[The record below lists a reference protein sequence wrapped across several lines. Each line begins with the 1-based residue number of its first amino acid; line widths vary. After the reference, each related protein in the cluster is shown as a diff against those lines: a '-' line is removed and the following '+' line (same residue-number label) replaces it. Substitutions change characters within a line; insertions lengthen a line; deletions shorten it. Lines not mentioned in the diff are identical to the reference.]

1 MASSDITNPTII
13 NLTMT
18 TTNTKSPIKTDSS
31 LPLGQATVYKAQYDP
46 SLLYPI
52 PRINTR
58 QNIFVTNSLPFV
70 GSDTWTGYEVSWLNA
85 QGKPQLCLVEFIF
98 SYDTANIIE
107 SKSFK
112 LYLNSF
118 NQTKF
123 NSEHDVK
130 LIMLKDLSAAAAGE
144 LEILFYDLDDA
155 NNLEIDILPG
165 HCIDECDI
173 SVEHYH
179 PEAKLLCAM
188 QGEGK
193 KSVQAATEEQ
203 RQEQS
208 EIKTVKNEILYS
220 HLLKTNCPVTNQPD
234 WATIFIQYSGP
245 KIKGENLLAYLISF
259 REHQDFHENCV
270 EQIFFDIEKQCKP
283 TSLTVYARYTRR
295 GGLDINPI
303 RVSLNNSEQPFKN
316 LRLRT
321 RRQ

>member
-1 MASSDITNPTII
+1 MTNPIGT
-13 NLTMT
+13 
-18 TTNTKSPIKTDSS
+18 SPDSS
-31 LPLGQATVYKAQYDP
+31 LTLGQTTVYKSQYDK

-52 PRINTR
+52 ARQNTR
-58 QNIFVTNSLPFV
+58 QGLFADEALPFV
-70 GSDTWTGYEVSWLNA
+70 GSDIWTGYEVSWLNA
-85 QGKPQLCLVEFIF
+85 QGKPQLRLVEFIF
-98 SYDTANIIE
+98 SHDTINIIE

-123 NSEHDVK
+123 NSERDVK
-130 LIMLKDLSAAAAGE
+130 LVMLNDLSAAAAGA

-155 NNLEIDILPG
+155 DNLAIDILPG
-165 HCIDECDI
+165 YCIDECDI

-179 PEAKLLCAM
+179 PEAQLLRAT
-188 QGEGK
+188 QDEYK
-193 KSVQAATEEQ
+193 KAGQDASKETILAT
-203 RQEQS
+203 
-208 EIKTVKNEILYS
+208 TVENDMLYS

-270 EQIFFDIEKQCKP
+270 EQIFFDIKQQCKP
-283 TSLTVYARYTRR
+283 TSLAVYARYTRR

-303 RVSLNNSEQPFKN
+303 RVSLNNPEQPFKN

>member
-1 MASSDITNPTII
+1 MTSSV
-13 NLTMT
+13 
-18 TTNTKSPIKTDSS
+18 NTDTSS
-31 LPLGQATVYKAQYDP
+31 LPLGQSTVYKTQYDA

-58 QNIFVTNSLPFV
+58 QALFTDSQLPFN
-70 GSDTWTGYEVSWLNA
+70 GIDTWTAFEVSWLNA
-85 QGKPQLCLVEFIF
+85 QGKPQLVLVEFIF
-98 SYDTANIIE
+98 SYDTLNIIE

-123 NSEHDVK
+123 DSQSDV
-130 LIMLKDLSAAAAGE
+130 LRILHKDLGAAADGK
-144 LEILFYDLDDA
+144 LEITFYDLDDA
-155 NNLEIDILPG
+155 NNLAIDFLPG

-179 PEAKLLCAM
+179 RDEKLLSDLQPKYKT
-188 QGEGK
+188 QGQIDQQKSQSDIVGK
-193 KSVQAATEEQ
+193 CSVE
-203 RQEQS
+203 
-208 EIKTVKNEILYS
+208 NEILYS

-245 KIKGENLLAYLISF
+245 KIKQENLLAYLISF

-270 EQIFFDIEKQCKP
+270 EQIFFDIQKQCAP
-283 TSLTVYARYTRR
+283 TSLAVYARYTRR
-295 GGLDINPI
+295 GGLDINPL
-303 RVSLNNSEQPFKN
+303 RYSLNNTQQPFKD